1 MLASRPEFSV
11 LNSSFLSL
19 FLFSLLV
26 NLIFVTNVSA
36 DEEFDF
42 EQEFS
47 IQRKSTL
54 ETFPLQEID
63 QESLSDLAIE
73 GALQV
78 QNQSSND
85 GKPVHQKVKE
95 AGDKKQSEKVLS
107 ETEKDPTKEDEILKF
122 SQIVPDQ
129 PQIQPIIYSQPT
141 GRTYTEHQTTT
152 TFRP

>member
-1 MLASRPEFSV
+1 MLTSRPEFSV
-11 LNSSFLSL
+11 LNRSFLSL

-95 AGDKKQSEKVLS
+95 AGDKKQSEEALS
-107 ETEKDPTKEDEILKF
+107 EAEKDPAKEDEILKF